1 MQIKIKRLD
10 NTISLPQYHT
20 PGSAGFDLSA
30 RIQTTIEPKQIVRIP
45 SGLIIG
51 TPVGYVLTL
60 AARSSLASK
69 KGLMLANGIGTI
81 DSDYCGPDD
90 EILISVYNFTDQTVI
105 VEKGERIAQGM
116 FLKVEQ
122 GEWLETEE
130 ISDKSRGGF
139 GSTGSK

>member
-1 MQIKIKRLD
+1 MQVKIKRLD
-10 NTISLPQYHT
+10 LSLPLPQYHT
-20 PGSAGFDLSA
+20 AGSAGFDLSA
-30 RIQTTIEPKQIVRIP
+30 RIETTILPKQIARIP

-51 TPVGYVLTL
+51 TPTGYMLTI

-90 EILISVYNFTDQTVI
+90 EILISVHNFSDQTVV

-116 FLKVEQ
+116 FLKIEQ
-122 GEWLETEE
+122 GEWVEVEE
-130 ISDKSRGGF
+130 MATNSRGGF
-139 GSTGSK
+139 GSTGNK